1 MEWFKTAQAAPL
13 TLAAYKTSWDHKCPS
28 QLSLQKKQRPI
39 SCLPLCFYPRN
50 LHWWSSF
57 LVVPKY
63 FWAAADNLPS
73 SSREAGQVLPAA
85 LPGLPCFIPCHVLS
99 LGQWDDHSQVPASL
113 EDPAYVACTSPAAD
127 GGLLLTTVLKAVSEA
142 KLLVWP
148 FSTQLQ
154 AGWLP
159 FQAFTPKVF
168 PLDGG
173 RASVTSPPA
182 SLELVWAQLI
192 SAQSRREGFSVL
204 WCREVSVC
212 LPVLAEVPWTQL
224 GFAAVLSRLAV
235 SPGLPEGAPGT
246 LGCCVREG
254 ASLVVGSPGLCW
266 RGDAGCSSWGCQI
279 FFSTTILVKSGRT
292 QS

>member
-85 LPGLPCFIPCHVLS
+85 LPGLPCFIPWTVRWS
-99 LGQWDDHSQVPASL
+99 LPGACITWGSSKHRMHKPCCRWRLIAYNCPESCVWGQA
-113 EDPAYVACTSPAAD
+113 
-127 GGLLLTTVLKAVSEA
+127 
-142 KLLVWP
+142 LLVWP

-192 SAQSRREGFSVL
+192 SAQSRREGFSAL

-266 RGDAGCSSWGCQI
+266 CGDAGCSSWGCQI